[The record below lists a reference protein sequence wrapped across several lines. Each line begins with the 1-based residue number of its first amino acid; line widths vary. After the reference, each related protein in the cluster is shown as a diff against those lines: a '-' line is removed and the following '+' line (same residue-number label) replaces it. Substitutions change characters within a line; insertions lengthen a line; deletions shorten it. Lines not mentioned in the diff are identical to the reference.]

1 VWGGG
6 HLPPSANKEQLQG
19 VRGRKHLL
27 PSANKKPMQGVQW
40 GEHLPPPAQKEPMQG
55 VRGGGN
61 LPAPAHKKQMQGVWG
76 WGQATRARRRGGGGR
91 WIGKETA
98 TCQASSDPA
107 AALIDARDQSLVSD
121 KLVALAV
128 ASLSLLQ
135 PSSKLGL
142 LGEISSL
149 CQLMR
154 CKQQLLDRRI
164 VKDGVTWKA
173 NGIC

>member
-1 VWGGG
+1 MKGLW
-6 HLPPSANKEQLQG
+6 
-19 VRGRKHLL
+19 R
-27 PSANKKPMQGVQW
+27 
-40 GEHLPPPAQKEPMQG
+40 GEHLPPPAHKERMQGVRGLEHLSPPAHTEPMQG
-55 VRGGGN
+55 VRGGEH
-61 LPAPAHKKQMQGVWG
+61 LPPPAHKKQMQGVWG

-121 KLVALAV
+121 KLVAVAV